1 MPPAG
6 ITPHSL
12 LHGVPD
18 EVALETHAAI
28 LVGGSG
34 DYSVLG
40 KEPFLREFFDFLSSV
55 VLERAFPTF
64 ASCFGFQ
71 GLVLAAGGDV
81 VRDVE
86 GAEVGTYELVLT
98 KAGKSDP
105 LMRTVGATF
114 LAQLGHKDRA
124 DRLPAGMVN
133 MATSERSPFQAL
145 RVEGTSIFATQFH
158 PELTREDNEMR
169 YRTYWE
175 SYGGGPTEED
185 PVILSLR
192 DSPETSA
199 LLPLW
204 VEETFGANA

>member
-1 MPPAG
+1 MPAADL
-6 ITPHSL
+6 TPHNL
-12 LHGVPD
+12 LQGVPD
-18 EVALETHAAI
+18 EATLEAHEAI
-28 LVGGSG
+28 LIGGSG

-40 KEPFLREFFDFLSSV
+40 KEPFLAEFFDFLSSV
-55 VLERAFPTF
+55 VLERGFPTF

-86 GAEVGTYELVLT
+86 GAEVGTFELELT
-98 KAGKSDP
+98 EAGKSDP

-124 DRLPAGMVN
+124 DRLPTGMVN
-133 MATSERSPFQAL
+133 MATSRLSPFQAL
-145 RVEGTSIFATQFH
+145 RVEGTSVFATQFH
-158 PELTREDNEMR
+158 PELTRQDNEMR

-175 SYGGGPTEED
+175 SYGGGPAEQD
-185 PVILSLR
+185 PVLASLR

-204 VEETFGANA
+204 VEETFGTDR